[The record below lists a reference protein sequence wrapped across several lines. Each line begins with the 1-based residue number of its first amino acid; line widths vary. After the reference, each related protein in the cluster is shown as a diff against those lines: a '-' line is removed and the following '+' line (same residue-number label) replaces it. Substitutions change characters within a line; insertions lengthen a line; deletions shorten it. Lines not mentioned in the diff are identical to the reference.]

1 MEVGRRKT
9 STVVLG
15 NRGVKVVVE
24 KLDCFGVEGEERA
37 GGQDDQGK
45 MHHGINGKVQVV
57 VEKLVNFLDDDGLRV
72 ASSVEKEM
80 QS

>member
-1 MEVGRRKT
+1 MLKVEVGRRKT

-15 NRGVKVVVE
+15 NRGVKVIVE

-45 MHHGINGKVQVV
+45 MHHGINGKV
-57 VEKLVNFLDDDGLRV
+57 NFLDDDGLRV